1 MLETLDSDVEVAAS
15 QAEMI
20 GEKIVASLDRPYRLG
35 DYEHHSSASI
45 GVAIHPE
52 DGDDADSLI
61 KHADRRMY
69 RDKARG

>member
-1 MLETLDSDVEVAAS
+1 MAD
-15 QAEMI
+15 
-20 GEKIVASLDRPYRLG
+20 KI
-35 DYEHHSSASI
+35 HHSLRQPFAIADHTLHARASI